1 MTEQTIRQTRRS
13 DSALHGRM
21 VRTIERHIRHDGF
34 NDTALHALSLV
45 ASHCRRA
52 REPIVYEPGLIFIVQ
67 GEKTGFIDD
76 RVIRYGAGH
85 YLVQAMPLPF
95 ECETG
100 GSADEP
106 LLGAALRIAP
116 ELLAEL
122 AGAVGPVEAGR
133 DIAHAAD
140 TLPMAAVTLDGAIGE
155 ALERLLDCLDDP
167 AAVRALGHARIR
179 EVIFEALRGPQGHL
193 LRQLLQS
200 QGAYAR
206 IGGAIETL
214 RADYALP
221 LSVPA
226 LAARAHMSVSSFHAH
241 FKQLTRISPLQ
252 YQKRIRLL
260 RARDLLIRNAAN
272 VSGAAS
278 AVGYQSASQF
288 SREYKRYF
296 GVAPTHDHGFG
307 ADAVDESIAS

>member
-1 MTEQTIRQTRRS
+1 MARMI
-13 DSALHGRM
+13 GRH
-21 VRTIERHIRHDGF
+21 VWHDGF
-34 NDTALHALSLV
+34 NDTALDALSLV

-52 REPIVYEPGLIFIVQ
+52 REPIVYEPGLVFVVQ
-67 GEKTGFIDD
+67 GEKTGFIDN
-76 RVIRYGAGH
+76 RMIRYGAGH
-85 YLVQAMPLPF
+85 YLVQAIPLPF
-95 ECETG
+95 ECETD

-122 AGAVGPVEAGR
+122 AGIVNPGEAEG
-133 DIAHAAD
+133 AAERLED
-140 TLPMAAVTLDGAIGE
+140 TLPMAAVPLDGAIGE
-155 ALERLLDCLDDP
+155 ALERLLDCLEDP
-167 AAVRALGHARIR
+167 AAARALGQARIR
-179 EVIFEALRGPQGHL
+179 EVVFEALRGPQGHL

-206 IGGAIETL
+206 IGGAIELL
-214 RADYALP
+214 RAEYASP
-221 LSVPA
+221 LSVAA

-260 RARDLLIRNAAN
+260 KARDLLVQNAAN

-296 GVAPTHDHGFG
+296 GVPPTRDHGLG
-307 ADAVDESIAS
+307 MGEAGDESLAS

>member
-1 MTEQTIRQTRRS
+1 MIEQMTTPEPAR
-13 DSALHGRM
+13 LHRM
-21 VRTIERHIRHDGF
+21 ARTIERHVRHDGF
-34 NDTALHALSLV
+34 NDTALDSLSLV
-45 ASHCRRA
+45 ASHCRRE
-52 REPIVYEPGLIFIVQ
+52 REPIVYEPGLVFIVQ
-67 GEKTGFIDD
+67 GGKTGFVDD
-76 RVIRYGAGH
+76 RVIRYGAGQ

-95 ECETG
+95 ECETS
-100 GSADEP
+100 GSADQP

-122 AGAVGPVEAGR
+122 AGAVSPETPETRVVHDDDA
-133 DIAHAAD
+133 
-140 TLPMAAVTLDGAIGE
+140 LPMAAVTLDGAIGD
-155 ALERLLDCLDDP
+155 ALERLLACLDDP
-167 AAVRALGHARIR
+167 EAAKALGQARIR
-179 EVIFEALRGPQGHL
+179 EVIFESLRGPQGHL

-206 IGGAIETL
+206 IGGAIEML
-214 RADYALP
+214 RSEYASP
-221 LSVPA
+221 LSVAA

-260 RARDLLIRNAAN
+260 KARDLLVQNAAN

-296 GVAPTHDHGFG
+296 GVAPAYDRGSAPG
-307 ADAVDESIAS
+307 DEEASIAS

>member
-1 MTEQTIRQTRRS
+1 MVEQMTTPEPTR
-13 DSALHGRM
+13 LHRM
-21 VRTIERHIRHDGF
+21 ARMIERHVRHDGF
-34 NDTALHALSLV
+34 NETALDSLSLV
-45 ASHCRRA
+45 ASHCRRE
-52 REPIVYEPGLIFIVQ
+52 REPIVYEPGLVFIVQ
-67 GEKTGFIDD
+67 GGKIGFVDD

-95 ECETG
+95 ECETS
-100 GSADEP
+100 GSPDQP

-122 AGAVGPVEAGR
+122 AGAVSRETPDNRLIHDDDA
-133 DIAHAAD
+133 
-140 TLPMAAVTLDGAIGE
+140 LPMAAVTLDGAIGD

-167 AAVRALGHARIR
+167 EAAKALGQARIR
-179 EVIFEALRGPQGHL
+179 EVIFESLRGPQGHL

-206 IGGAIETL
+206 IGGAIEML
-214 RADYALP
+214 RTEYASP
-221 LSVPA
+221 LSVSS

-260 RARDLLIRNAAN
+260 KARDLLVQNTSN

-296 GVAPTHDHGFG
+296 GVAPAYDRGS
-307 ADAVDESIAS
+307 APDDEDTPIAS

>member
-1 MTEQTIRQTRRS
+1 M
-13 DSALHGRM
+13 ARM
-21 VRTIERHIRHDGF
+21 IERHVCHDGF
-34 NDTALHALSLV
+34 NDTVLDALSLV
-45 ASHCRRA
+45 ASHCHRE
-52 REPIVYEPGLIFIVQ
+52 REPIVYEPGLIFVVQ

-85 YLVQAMPLPF
+85 YLVQAIPLPF
-95 ECETG
+95 ECETD
-100 GSADEP
+100 GSADAP

-122 AGAVGPVEAGR
+122 AGAVNPGEAAPR
-133 DIAHAAD
+133 DATAEDA
-140 TLPMAAVTLDGAIGE
+140 LPMAAVPLDGAIGE
-155 ALERLLDCLDDP
+155 ALERLLDCLEDP
-167 AAVRALGHARIR
+167 AAARALGQARIR

-206 IGGAIETL
+206 IGGAIDLL
-214 RADYALP
+214 RAEYASP
-221 LSVPA
+221 LSVSA
-226 LAARAHMSVSSFHAH
+226 LAGRAHMSVSSFHAH

-260 RARDLLIRNAAN
+260 KARDLLLQNAAN

-296 GVAPTHDHGFG
+296 GVAPTHDHGLG
-307 ADAVDESIAS
+307 VDTADESLAS

>member
-1 MTEQTIRQTRRS
+1 MTDPMTKAGPTDLQ
-13 DSALHGRM
+13 RM
-21 VRTIERHIRHDGF
+21 ARMIERHVCHDGF

-45 ASHCRRA
+45 ASHCHRQ

-85 YLVQAMPLPF
+85 YLVQAIPLPF
-95 ECETG
+95 ECETA
-100 GSADEP
+100 GSADAP

-122 AGAVGPVEAGR
+122 AGAVSPAESGRGAARVE
-133 DIAHAAD
+133 D
-140 TLPMAAVTLDGAIGE
+140 TLPMAAVTLDGAIGN
-155 ALERLLDCLDDP
+155 ALERLLACLEDP
-167 AAVRALGHARIR
+167 SAARALGQARIR
-179 EVIFEALRGPQGHL
+179 EVIFAALRGPQGHL

-200 QGAYAR
+200 QGVYAR
-206 IGGAIETL
+206 IGGAIELL
-214 RADYALP
+214 RAEYASP

-260 RARDLLIRNAAN
+260 KARDLLVQNAAN

-296 GVAPTHDHGFG
+296 GVAPTHDHGLG
-307 ADAVDESIAS
+307 VDSVDESLAS

>member
-1 MTEQTIRQTRRS
+1 MIEQMTTLETTRLHRMA
-13 DSALHGRM
+13 SA
-21 VRTIERHIRHDGF
+21 IERHVRHDGF
-34 NDTALHALSLV
+34 NETALDSLSLV
-45 ASHCRRA
+45 ASHCRRE

-67 GEKTGFIDD
+67 GGKTGFVDD

-95 ECETG
+95 ECETD
-100 GSADEP
+100 GSAAEP

-122 AGAVGPVEAGR
+122 AGAVGPGTPDNRVMHDDDA
-133 DIAHAAD
+133 
-140 TLPMAAVTLDGAIGE
+140 LPMAAVALDEAIGD
-155 ALERLLDCLDDP
+155 ALERVLECLDDP
-167 AAVRALGHARIR
+167 SAARALGQARIR

-206 IGGAIETL
+206 IGGAIEML
-214 RADYALP
+214 RAEYASP
-221 LSVPA
+221 LSVSS
-226 LAARAHMSVSSFHAH
+226 LAAQAHMSVSSFHAH

-260 RARDLLIRNAAN
+260 KARDLLVQNAAN

-296 GVAPTHDHGFG
+296 GVAPTHDHGLG
-307 ADAVDESIAS
+307 QDAKNESIAS